1 MAIHQVFIRKNRLVL
16 SNGKNEISYRLEEID
31 SLLEGIQEMYTNLQ
45 ANSKIIAEQ
54 ILPLQTDLQDAQK
67 RWESVGSDEHLQTA
81 LELALEE
88 IGRLVYKP

>member
-16 SNGKNEISYRLEEID
+16 SNAKNEISYRLEEID

-54 ILPLQTDLQDAQK
+54 ILPLQTNLQEAQK
-67 RWESVGSDEHLQTA
+67 DGS
-81 LELALEE
+81 
-88 IGRLVYKP
+88 P